1 MSACVCLS
9 LCVCLSVFICLSVF
23 HALSVYPTV
32 SHTGRVRPSVSVHSL
47 MPFAMV
53 LRHTQMKIL
62 FFFTLPL
69 VSKRKNERRT
79 EKIRHRSYR
88 MRRVT
93 RKYWLRSNFLFFTPA
108 ELGNL
113 KRTSHS
119 AMFRLVVISFDLIK
133 FSIKMKKKSYLTDY
147 TFL

>member
-1 MSACVCLS
+1 MAENTPFVMSACVCLS
-9 LCVCLSVFICLSVF
+9 LCVCLSVFICLSVCLSF
-23 HALSVYPTV
+23 TLCLSIQLSVTLAV
-32 SHTGRVRPSVSVHSL
+32 SVRLSVSVHSL

-119 AMFRLVVISFDLIK
+119 VML
-133 FSIKMKKKSYLTDY
+133 KSYLC
-147 TFL
+147 F